1 MSNRKN
7 KSMDRNELLNYL
19 DQKRMETAG
28 VAQAQQTLSDD
39 KNRLENAKRKWRKT
53 IIFLWILV
61 GISFFGYNPSDP
73 NSLGGILFGAILP
86 AGLMIFKYFKYIK
99 PLNEQITK
107 DQAKLNEELN
117 NPVYQNGKNG
127 FPEKFYNYGDVYL
140 LWKLVSENRATTLQE
155 AFNLLETQQYRAN
168 QMAIQEQIKAIQED
182 TARSAKIA
190 AVASTVSAVN
200 SARPRKVEVSGT
212 INHHVN

>member
-1 MSNRKN
+1 MNGLDVIENGKVKYSLYNLLLITFLEEIQWKSRFN
-7 KSMDRNELLNYL
+7 KLY
-19 DQKRMETAG
+19 
-28 VAQAQQTLSDD
+28 
-39 KNRLENAKRKWRKT
+39 
-53 IIFLWILV
+53 IH
-61 GISFFGYNPSDP
+61 
-73 NSLGGILFGAILP
+73 LF
-86 AGLMIFKYFKYIK
+86 
-99 PLNEQITK
+99 NEQIAK
-107 DQAKLNEELN
+107 DQAKLSEELDS
-117 NPVYQNGKNG
+117 PVYQNGKNR

-200 SARPRKVEVSGT
+200 STRPRKVEVSGT

>member
-61 GISFFGYNPSDP
+61 GISVFGYNPSDP
-73 NSLGGILFGAILP
+73 SSLEGILFWAILP

-190 AVASTVSAVN
+190 AVASTVSVVN